1 MRKEFGVITPLPKRV
16 CHSMILILFWEEKE
30 TKNSVENIFEKIKE
44 NSKVFMRN
52 ERIDF
57 ISPIKKFSDQIKD
70 KI

>member
-1 MRKEFGVITPLPKRV
+1 MRKESLVITSLPKRM
-16 CHSMILILFWEEKE
+16 CHSMILILFWKEKE

-57 ISPIKKFSDQIKD
+57 ISSFEKLPDQIKD
-70 KI
+70 GI